1 MRRKKFRAENPHSRV
16 VLRSGNNSSANS
28 GLAYANAN
36 NACSNSNT
44 NYGARLNL
52 LRLNRVTLQGNEIV
66 KVFREGFEP
75 LATATHCAGK
85 PKNDNNLRM
94 WSVAPA
100 TSTGPEGS
108 NIETMDA
115 ETAHNIKYDLIPQ
128 ECSNLPAALR
138 HAGFPIDNILDEIVS
153 ATKRTAR
160 STNSSLQV
168 RRCKISLTRL
178 VT

>member
-1 MRRKKFRAENPHSRV
+1 M

-153 ATKRTAR
+153 DANLSDGFDYVISHLETAQQR
-160 STNSSLQV
+160 EKYYSKQDPAKVHITST
-168 RRCKISLTRL
+168 R
-178 VT
+178 